1 LNISILSIGSLI
13 NENNTMRYFVLS
25 FFFLVAVFAAQS
37 QKPYAEGELMIQ
49 LNHKQYSMQD
59 AVTALEEDYQH
70 VALQQQKKL
79 SRLMKI
85 HLFSFDKDWDE
96 HQLLEEIKKH
106 PAVAEAQFNHR
117 VKLRAAAEDTI
128 PNDPYFEDLWGLH
141 NTGQTGGMEDAD
153 IDAPE
158 AWMHNQGGVTALG
171 DTVVVA
177 IVDGGV
183 ATQHEDL
190 IDNIW
195 VNEGEIPDN
204 GIDDDENGYIDD
216 IYGWNA
222 YSSSGSIPGNS
233 HGTHVAGTVSAR
245 GGNETGVTGVNWYAK
260 IMAVAASS
268 GFESTV
274 VEGYSYVLDMRTL
287 YNETDGE
294 EGAFVVSTNA
304 SFGVDQG
311 DPDDYP
317 LWGAIYDSLGQQ
329 GVLSAAATANASW
342 NIDEVGDVPTA
353 FESPYLLSVTNTNDQ
368 DQKAFAGY
376 GLNTIDLGAPG
387 SSIYSTTPNDNYG
400 YKTGTSM
407 ATPHVTGA
415 LAFLFSAADSAMM
428 EAYKTAPD
436 SIALM
441 IKDYM
446 MFNVDPLP
454 ALEGITVSGGRLNI
468 NNAVMAMDTLP
479 FGPQL
484 MVNQDSIEMLLM
496 PAQSDTMSMVV
507 SNAGGGT
514 VNYTASVPDSILW
527 IEVDDE
533 PGTLYQGQIDSLELV
548 INTEDL
554 ENGDY
559 YGEVHVMSQQ
569 DTATVVVEITVGLD
583 TGDDIT
589 LESRDATLNAAPN
602 PFKQEVRFNLFV
614 PRKMHT
620 TLRVYDLSGK
630 QVANLVDRNI
640 SGTHSVTWNGVS
652 DAGNQLSDGVYIVRL
667 ANERDILTKKIVLQ
681 R

>member
-1 LNISILSIGSLI
+1 
-13 NENNTMRYFVLS
+13 MRYFILTV
-25 FFFLVAVFAAQS
+25 FFLVTVFAAQA

-49 LNHKQYSMQD
+49 LNHKQYSIQD
-59 AVTALEEDYQH
+59 AVTALEQDYQH
-70 VALQQQKKL
+70 VSLQQVKKL
-79 SRLMKI
+79 SRKMKI
-85 HLFSFDKDWDE
+85 HLFSFDKEWNE

-106 PAVAEAQFNHR
+106 PAVSEAQFNHR
-117 VKLRAAAEDTI
+117 VELRSATEDTI
-128 PNDPYFEDLWGLH
+128 PDDPYFDELWGLH
-141 NTGQTGGMEDAD
+141 NTGQTGGIEDAD

-158 AWMHNQGGVTALG
+158 AWMHTQGGITALG

-177 IVDGGV
+177 VVDGGV

-190 IDNIW
+190 IDNMW
-195 VNEGEIPDN
+195 VNYAEIPDN
-204 GIDDDENGYIDD
+204 DIDDDENGYVDD

-222 YSSSGSIPGNS
+222 YNSDGSIPGDS

-245 GGNETGVTGVNWYAK
+245 GGNGIGVTGVNWYAK
-260 IMAVAASS
+260 IMAIAASS

-294 EGAFVVSTNA
+294 EGAFVVATNA

-342 NIDEVGDVPTA
+342 DIDEVGDVPTA
-353 FESPYLLSVTNTNDQ
+353 FESPYLVSVTNTNDQ
-368 DQKAFAGY
+368 DEIAFAGY

-446 MFNVDPLP
+446 MFNVDSLP
-454 ALEGITVSGGRLNI
+454 SLEGITVSGGRLNI
-468 NNAVMAMDTLP
+468 NNAVMAMDTIPL
-479 FGPQL
+479 GPEL
-484 MVNQDSIEMLLM
+484 LVNHDSLEMLIM
-496 PAQSDTMSMVV
+496 PDQSDTMSLVV

-514 VNYTASVPDSILW
+514 VNYSTSVSDTISW
-527 IEVDDE
+527 IEIDNE
-533 PGTLYQGQIDSLELV
+533 PGTLYESQSDSLQLI

-554 ENGDY
+554 ENGDH
-559 YGEVHVMSQQ
+559 YGEIVVMSQQ

-583 TGDDIT
+583 TGE
-589 LESRDATLNAAPN
+589 ESFVQDQETTMNAGPN
-602 PFKQEVRFNLFV
+602 PFSREVRFNLFV
-614 PRKMHT
+614 PRQMQT
-620 TLRVYDLSGK
+620 SLGVFDLSGK
-630 QVANLVDRNI
+630 QVAALLDRDI
-640 SGTHSVTWNGVS
+640 RGTHTVTWNGAS
-652 DAGNQLSDGVYIVRL
+652 DEGKVLPDGVYIVRL
-667 ANERDILTKKIVLQ
+667 ANDSNILTKKIVLQ

>member
-1 LNISILSIGSLI
+1 
-13 NENNTMRYFVLS
+13 MRYFILTV
-25 FFFLVAVFAAQS
+25 FFLVTVFAAQA

-49 LNHKQYSMQD
+49 LNHKQYSIQD
-59 AVTALEEDYQH
+59 GVTALEQDYQH
-70 VALQQQKKL
+70 VSLQQVKKL
-79 SRLMKI
+79 SRKMKI
-85 HLFSFDKDWDE
+85 HLFSFDKEWDE

-106 PAVAEAQFNHR
+106 PAVSEAQFNHR
-117 VKLRAAAEDTI
+117 VELRSATEDTI
-128 PNDPYFEDLWGLH
+128 PDDPYFDDLWGLH
-141 NTGQTGGMEDAD
+141 NTGQTGGIEDAD

-158 AWMHNQGGVTALG
+158 AWMHTPGGVTALG

-177 IVDGGV
+177 VVDGGV

-190 IDNIW
+190 IDNMW
-195 VNEGEIPDN
+195 VNEAEIPDN
-204 GIDDDENGYIDD
+204 DIDDDENGYVDD

-222 YSSSGSIPGNS
+222 YSSTGSIPGDS

-245 GGNETGVTGVNWYAK
+245 GGNGIGVSGVNWYAK
-260 IMAVAASS
+260 IMAIAASS

-294 EGAFVVSTNA
+294 EGAFVVATNA

-342 NIDEVGDVPTA
+342 DIDEVGDVPTA

-436 SIALM
+436 SIALL

-468 NNAVMAMDTLP
+468 NNAVMAMDTIP
-479 FGPQL
+479 VGPEL
-484 MVNQDSIEMLLM
+484 LVSQDSLEMLLM
-496 PAQSDTMSMVV
+496 PGQSDTLSFVV

-514 VNYTASVPDSILW
+514 VNYTASVPDTISW
-527 IEVDDE
+527 IEIDNE
-533 PGTLYQGQIDSLELV
+533 PGTLYENQSDSLQLI
-548 INTEDL
+548 INTEEL
-554 ENGDY
+554 ENGDH
-559 YGEVHVMSQQ
+559 YGEFFVMSQQ
-569 DTATVVVEITVGLD
+569 DTSKVVVEITVGLD
-583 TGDDIT
+583 TGEESFVQNRETT
-589 LESRDATLNAAPN
+589 LKAGPN
-602 PFKQEVRFNLFV
+602 PFSQEVRFNLFV
-614 PRKMHT
+614 PQQMQT

-630 QVANLVDRNI
+630 QVAGLLDRNI
-640 SGTHSVTWNGVS
+640 RGEHTLTWDGVS
-652 DAGNQLSDGVYIVRL
+652 DAGKVLPDGVYIIRL
-667 ANERDILTKKIVLQ
+667 ANDSNILTKKIVLQ

>member
-1 LNISILSIGSLI
+1 
-13 NENNTMRYFVLS
+13 MRYFILAVL
-25 FFFLVAVFAAQS
+25 FLATAFSTHA

-49 LNHKQYSMQD
+49 LNHKQYSLQD
-59 AVTALEEDYQH
+59 AVTALEQDYQH
-70 VALQQQKKL
+70 VSLQQVKNL
-79 SRLMKI
+79 SRKMKI
-85 HLFSFDKDWDE
+85 HLFSFDKEWDE
-96 HQLLEEIKKH
+96 HQLLQEIKKH
-106 PAVAEAQFNHR
+106 PAVLEAQFNHR
-117 VKLRAAAEDTI
+117 VEVRSATEDTI
-128 PNDPYFEDLWGLH
+128 PDDPYFDDLWGLH
-141 NTGQTGGMEDAD
+141 NTGQTGGLADAD

-158 AWMHNQGGVTALG
+158 AWMHTPGGVTALG

-177 IVDGGV
+177 VVDGGV

-190 IDNIW
+190 IENLWI
-195 VNEGEIPDN
+195 NEAEIPDN
-204 GIDDDENGYIDD
+204 DIDDDENGYVDD

-222 YSSSGSIPGNS
+222 YSSSGNIPGDS

-245 GGNETGVTGVNWYAK
+245 GGNGIGVTGVNWYAK
-260 IMAVAASS
+260 IMAIAASS

-311 DPDDYP
+311 DPEDYP

-342 NIDEVGDVPTA
+342 DIDEVGDVPTA

-468 NNAVMAMDTLP
+468 NNAVMAMDTIPL
-479 FGPQL
+479 GPEL
-484 MVNQDSIEMLLM
+484 MVSHDSLDMLIM
-496 PAQSDTMSMVV
+496 PAQSDTMSLVV

-514 VNYTASVPDSILW
+514 ANYIASVPDSISW
-527 IEVDDE
+527 IEIDNE
-533 PGTLYQGQIDSLELV
+533 PGTLYEGQSDSLQLI
-548 INTEDL
+548 INTEGL

-559 YGEVHVMSQQ
+559 YGEFFVMSQQ
-569 DTATVVVEITVGLD
+569 DTASVVVEITVGLD
-583 TGDDIT
+583 TGDEPLVRQKETT
-589 LESRDATLNAAPN
+589 LKAGPN
-602 PFKQEVRFNLFV
+602 PFSQEVRFNLFV
-614 PRKMHT
+614 PEQMQT

-630 QVANLVDRNI
+630 QVANLLDRSI
-640 SGTHSVTWNGVS
+640 GGTHTITWNGVS
-652 DAGNQLSDGVYIVRL
+652 DAGNVLPDGVYILRL
-667 ANERDILTKKIVLQ
+667 ANDRNILTKKIVLQ

>member
-1 LNISILSIGSLI
+1 
-13 NENNTMRYFVLS
+13 
-25 FFFLVAVFAAQS
+25 
-37 QKPYAEGELMIQ
+37 MIQ
-49 LNHKQYSMQD
+49 LNHKQYSLQD
-59 AVTALEEDYQH
+59 AVTALEQDYQH
-70 VALQQQKKL
+70 VSLQQVKNL
-79 SRLMKI
+79 SRKMKI
-85 HLFSFDKDWDE
+85 HLFSFYKELDE
-96 HQLLEEIKKH
+96 HQLLHEIKKH
-106 PAVAEAQFNHR
+106 PAVLEAQFNHR
-117 VKLRAAAEDTI
+117 VEVRSATEDTI
-128 PNDPYFEDLWGLH
+128 PDDPYFDDLWGLH
-141 NTGQTGGMEDAD
+141 NTGQTGGLADAD

-158 AWMHNQGGVTALG
+158 AWMHTPGGVTALG

-177 IVDGGV
+177 VVDGGV

-190 IDNIW
+190 IENLWI
-195 VNEGEIPDN
+195 NEAEIPDN
-204 GIDDDENGYIDD
+204 DIDDDENGYVDD

-222 YSSSGSIPGNS
+222 YSSSGNIPGDS

-245 GGNETGVTGVNWYAK
+245 GGNGIGVTGVNWYAK
-260 IMAVAASS
+260 IMAIAASS

-311 DPDDYP
+311 DPEDYP

-342 NIDEVGDVPTA
+342 DIDEVGDVPTA

-415 LAFLFSAADSAMM
+415 PAFLFSAADSAMM

-468 NNAVMAMDTLP
+468 NNAVMAMDTIPL
-479 FGPQL
+479 GPEL
-484 MVNQDSIEMLLM
+484 MVSHDSLDMLIM
-496 PAQSDTMSMVV
+496 PAQSDTMSLVV

-514 VNYTASVPDSILW
+514 ANYIASVPDSISW
-527 IEVDDE
+527 IEIDNE
-533 PGTLYQGQIDSLELV
+533 PGTLYEGQSDSLQLI
-548 INTEDL
+548 INTEGL

-559 YGEVHVMSQQ
+559 YGEFFVMSQQ
-569 DTATVVVEITVGLD
+569 DTASVVVEITVGLD
-583 TGDDIT
+583 TGDEPLVRQKETT
-589 LESRDATLNAAPN
+589 LKAGPN
-602 PFKQEVRFNLFV
+602 PFSQEVRFNLFV
-614 PRKMHT
+614 PEQMQT

-630 QVANLVDRNI
+630 QVANLLDRSI
-640 SGTHSVTWNGVS
+640 GGRHTITWNGVS
-652 DAGNQLSDGVYIVRL
+652 DAGNVLPDGVYILRL
-667 ANERDILTKKIVLQ
+667 ANDRNILTKKIVLQ

>member
-1 LNISILSIGSLI
+1 
-13 NENNTMRYFVLS
+13 MRYFILAVL
-25 FFFLVAVFAAQS
+25 FFAMAFSSHA

-49 LNHKQYSMQD
+49 LNHKQYSLQD
-59 AVTALEEDYQH
+59 AVTALEQDYEH
-70 VALQQQKKL
+70 VTLQQVKNL
-79 SRLMKI
+79 SRKMKI
-85 HLFSFDKDWDE
+85 HLFSFDKEWDE
-96 HQLLEEIKKH
+96 HQLLQEIKKH
-106 PAVAEAQFNHR
+106 PAVSEAQFNHR
-117 VKLRAAAEDTI
+117 VKLRSALEDTI
-128 PNDPYFEDLWGLH
+128 PDDPYFDDLWGLH
-141 NTGQTGGMEDAD
+141 NTGQTGGLADAD

-158 AWMHNQGGVTALG
+158 AWMHTPGGVTALG

-177 IVDGGV
+177 VVDGGV

-190 IDNIW
+190 IENLWI
-195 VNEGEIPDN
+195 NEAEIPDN
-204 GIDDDENGYIDD
+204 DIDDDENGYVDD

-222 YSSSGSIPGNS
+222 YSSSGSIPGDS

-260 IMAVAASS
+260 IMAIAASS

-294 EGAFVVSTNA
+294 EGAFVVATNA

-342 NIDEVGDVPTA
+342 DIDEVGDVPTA

-415 LAFLFSAADSAMM
+415 LAFLFSAADSSTM

-446 MFNVDPLP
+446 MFNADPLP

-468 NNAVMAMDTLP
+468 NNAVMAMDTIPL
-479 FGPQL
+479 GPEML
-484 MVNQDSIEMLLM
+484 VSHDSIDMLIM

-507 SNAGGGT
+507 SNDGGGT
-514 VNYTASVPDSILW
+514 VNYTASVPDTISW
-527 IEVDDE
+527 IEIDNE
-533 PGTLYQGQIDSLELV
+533 PGTLYEGQSDSLQLV
-548 INTEDL
+548 LNTEGL

-559 YGEVHVMSQQ
+559 YGELHVMSQQ

-583 TGDDIT
+583 TGEESFAHQKETT
-589 LESRDATLNAAPN
+589 LKAGPN
-602 PFKQEVRFNLFV
+602 PFSQQVRFNLFV
-614 PRKMHT
+614 PEQMQT
-620 TLRVYDLSGK
+620 TLHIYDLSGK
-630 QVANLVDRNI
+630 QVANLLDRSI
-640 SGTHSVTWNGVS
+640 GGTHTITWNGVS
-652 DAGNQLSDGVYIVRL
+652 DAGNVLPDGVYILRL
-667 ANERDILTKKIVLQ
+667 ANDRNILTKKIVLQ